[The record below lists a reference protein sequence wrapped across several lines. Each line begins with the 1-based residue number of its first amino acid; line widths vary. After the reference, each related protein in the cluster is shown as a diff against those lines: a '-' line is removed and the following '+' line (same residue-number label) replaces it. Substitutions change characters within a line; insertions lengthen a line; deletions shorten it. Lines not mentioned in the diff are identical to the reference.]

1 MDTLTSLA
9 LEAMPNFVIVD
20 ARGIITYMN
29 TTYLE
34 MLGLTRDQV
43 IGHSAE
49 EVIPGTRLLTILQ
62 TGVSEIGVT
71 MTFFHQKE
79 QREVHVMCN
88 RRVIRDAS
96 GKIIGAL
103 GVTTANT
110 DEELESVRRQLGK
123 LRRENE
129 LIKEKM
135 QALLHQN
142 QQADPLSGIIGNTPQ
157 MLKVKNTIKAYAAFD
172 IPILITGETG
182 VGKELFASAVQEM
195 SLRKGK
201 PFVKINCAS
210 IPKELMES
218 ELFGYEEGAF
228 TGALKKG
235 KMGKFE
241 LADTGTLL
249 LDEIGEMPLPLQA
262 KLLRV
267 LQNYEIERVGGLS
280 SKKVDVRLICSTNRD
295 LEQMVQEGT
304 FRQDLYYRINTVELH
319 IPPLRER
326 LGDLYELCAFLINKI
341 NRRLRLETSGISD
354 AVYALFC
361 EYSWPGNIRELEHVL
376 ERLAV
381 LHPNSEI
388 SSESCDFL
396 RERIAASRQPVPE
409 NIRQHTPS
417 SVSKELSSYAD
428 PAPVHLQTG
437 FPSVRE
443 LKEKQREDDQAL
455 ILNALRQAGGNK
467 AKAARLL
474 GIDRSLLYYR
484 MKKLGIE

>member
-1 MDTLTSLA
+1 MDTLTALA
-9 LEAMPNFVIVD
+9 LEALPNFVIVD
-20 ARGIITYMN
+20 SRGIITYMN
-29 TTYLE
+29 TSYLE
-34 MLGLTRDQV
+34 MLGMTRDQV

-49 EVIPGTRLLTILQ
+49 EIIPGTRLLTILR
-62 TGVSEIGVT
+62 TGKSEIGDT
-71 MTFFHQKE
+71 MSFFHQKE
-79 QREVHVMCN
+79 QKTIHVMCN
-88 RRVIRDAS
+88 RRVIRDRS
-96 GKIIGAL
+96 GNIIGAI

-110 DEELESVRRQLGK
+110 DEEMEEMQRQLGN
-123 LRRENE
+123 LQRENE
-129 LIKEKM
+129 LIKERM
-135 QALLHQN
+135 NALLSQGRKT
-142 QQADPLSGIIGNTPQ
+142 DPLSNIIGNTPQ
-157 MLKVKNTIKAYAAFD
+157 MLKVKNTIRSYAAFD

-182 VGKELFASAVQEM
+182 VGKELFANAIQEM

-228 TGALKKG
+228 TGAMKKG
-235 KMGKFE
+235 KVGKFE

-280 SKKVDVRLICSTNRD
+280 SKKVDVRLICSTNRN
-295 LEQMVQEGT
+295 LEQMAREGS

-326 LGDLYELCAFLINKI
+326 LGDLYELCAFLVGKINKTFH
-341 NRRLRLETSGISD
+341 LETAGISD
-354 AVYALFC
+354 SVYSLFC
-361 EYSWPGNIRELEHVL
+361 EYRWPGNVRELEHVL

-396 RERIAASRQPVPE
+396 RERIASSRRSAPAAPPAPE
-409 NIRQHTPS
+409 DSRSIATPRSSKIPAAGAPS
-417 SVSKELSSYAD
+417 SLLS
-428 PAPVHLQTG
+428 VQ
-437 FPSVRE
+437 E
-443 LKEKQREDDQAL
+443 LKEKQQQDDRVLILQAL
-455 ILNALRQAGGNK
+455 SQTGGNK

>member
-1 MDTLTSLA
+1 MDTLTALA
-9 LEAMPNFVIVD
+9 LEALPNFVIVD
-20 ARGIITYMN
+20 NRGIITYMN
-29 TTYLE
+29 TSYLE
-34 MLGLTRDQV
+34 MLGMTRDQV

-49 EVIPGTRLLTILQ
+49 EIIPGTRLLTILR
-62 TGVSEIGVT
+62 TGKSEIGDT
-71 MTFFHQKE
+71 MSFFHQKE
-79 QREVHVMCN
+79 QKTIHVMCN
-88 RRVIRDAS
+88 RRVIRDRA
-96 GKIIGAL
+96 GNIIGAI

-110 DEELESVRRQLGK
+110 DEEMEEMHRQLGN
-123 LRRENE
+123 LQRENE
-129 LIKEKM
+129 LIKERM
-135 QALLHQN
+135 NALLSQGRKT
-142 QQADPLSGIIGNTPQ
+142 DPLSNIIGNTPQ
-157 MLKVKNTIKAYAAFD
+157 MLKVKNTIRSYAAFD

-182 VGKELFASAVQEM
+182 VGKELFANAIQEM

-228 TGALKKG
+228 TGAMKKG
-235 KMGKFE
+235 KVGKFE

-280 SKKVDVRLICSTNRD
+280 SKKVDVRLICSTNRN
-295 LEQMVQEGT
+295 LEQMAREGS

-326 LGDLYELCAFLINKI
+326 LGDLYELCAFLIGKI
-341 NRRLRLETSGISD
+341 NKTFHLETAGISD
-354 AVYALFC
+354 PVYSLFC
-361 EYSWPGNIRELEHVL
+361 EYRWPGNVRELEHVL

-396 RERIAASRQPVPE
+396 RERIAAARQAVPSEAGPVSEKPE
-409 NIRQHTPS
+409 ITRTYRSSEISAAGAPS
-417 SVSKELSSYAD
+417 SLLSVQA
-428 PAPVHLQTG
+428 
-437 FPSVRE
+437 
-443 LKEKQREDDQAL
+443 LKEKQQQDDRVLILQAL
-455 ILNALRQAGGNK
+455 IQTGGNK

>member
-9 LEAMPNFVIVD
+9 MEALPNFVIVD
-20 ARGIITYMN
+20 NNGIITYMN
-29 TTYLE
+29 TSYLE
-34 MLGLTRDQV
+34 MLGMTRDQV

-49 EVIPGTRLLTILQ
+49 EIIPGTRLLTILR
-62 TGVSEIGVT
+62 TGKSEIGDT

-79 QREVHVMCN
+79 QKTIHVMCN
-88 RRVIRDAS
+88 RRVIRDQA
-96 GKIIGAL
+96 GNIIGAI

-110 DEELESVRRQLGK
+110 DEEMEEMQRQLGN
-123 LRRENE
+123 LRRENK

-135 QALLHQN
+135 HALLSQGRN
-142 QQADPLSGIIGNTPQ
+142 ADPLSGIIGNTPQ
-157 MLKVKNTIKAYAAFD
+157 MLKVKNTIRSYAAFD

-182 VGKELFASAVQEM
+182 VGKELFANAVQEM

-235 KMGKFE
+235 KVGKFE

-249 LDEIGEMPLPLQA
+249 LDEIGEMPIPLQA

-280 SKKVDVRLICSTNRD
+280 SKKVDVRLICSTNRN
-295 LEQMVQEGT
+295 LEQMAREGS
-304 FRQDLYYRINTVELH
+304 FRMDLYYRINTVELH

-326 LGDLYELCAFLINKI
+326 LGDLYELCAFLIGKI
-341 NRRLRLETSGISD
+341 NKSFHLETAGISD
-354 AVYALFC
+354 PVYSLFC
-361 EYSWPGNIRELEHVL
+361 DYRWPGNVRELEHVL

-396 RERIAASRQPVPE
+396 RERIAKDRRSLQASAPVQNQPETPAKTRSSE
-409 NIRQHTPS
+409 IPAAGAPS
-417 SVSKELSSYAD
+417 SLLSVQA
-428 PAPVHLQTG
+428 
-437 FPSVRE
+437 
-443 LKEKQREDDQAL
+443 LKEKQQQDDRVL
-455 ILNALRQAGGNK
+455 ILEALSQTGGNK

>member
-1 MDTLTSLA
+1 MDTLTALA
-9 LEAMPNFVIVD
+9 LEALPNFVIVD
-20 ARGIITYMN
+20 SRGIITYMN
-29 TTYLE
+29 TSYLE
-34 MLGLTRDQV
+34 MLGMTRDQV

-49 EVIPGTRLLTILQ
+49 EIIPGTRLLTILR
-62 TGVSEIGVT
+62 TGKSEIGDT
-71 MTFFHQKE
+71 MSFFHQKE
-79 QREVHVMCN
+79 QKTIHVMCN
-88 RRVIRDAS
+88 RRVIRDRS
-96 GKIIGAL
+96 GNIIGAI

-110 DEELESVRRQLGK
+110 DEEMEEMQRQLGN
-123 LRRENE
+123 LQRENE
-129 LIKEKM
+129 LIKERM
-135 QALLHQN
+135 NALLSQGRKT
-142 QQADPLSGIIGNTPQ
+142 DPLSNIIGNTPQ
-157 MLKVKNTIKAYAAFD
+157 MLKVKNTIRSYAAFD

-182 VGKELFASAVQEM
+182 VGKELFANAIQEM

-228 TGALKKG
+228 TGAMKKG
-235 KMGKFE
+235 KVGKFE

-280 SKKVDVRLICSTNRD
+280 SKKVDVRLICSTNRN
-295 LEQMVQEGT
+295 LEQMAREGS

-326 LGDLYELCAFLINKI
+326 LGDLYELCAFLVGKINKTFH
-341 NRRLRLETSGISD
+341 LETAGISD
-354 AVYALFC
+354 SVYSLFC
-361 EYSWPGNIRELEHVL
+361 EYRWPGNVRELEHVL

-396 RERIAASRQPVPE
+396 RERIATARRSAPAAAPAPDDSRSIAPPRSSE
-409 NIRQHTPS
+409 IPAAGAPS
-417 SVSKELSSYAD
+417 SL
-428 PAPVHLQTG
+428 L
-437 FPSVRE
+437 SVRE
-443 LKEKQREDDQAL
+443 LKEKQQQDDRVLILQAL
-455 ILNALRQAGGNK
+455 SQTGGNK

>member
-1 MDTLTSLA
+1 MDTLTALA
-9 LEAMPNFVIVD
+9 LEALPNFVIVD
-20 ARGIITYMN
+20 NRGIITYMN
-29 TTYLE
+29 TSYLE
-34 MLGLTRDQV
+34 MLGMTRDQV

-49 EVIPGTRLLTILQ
+49 EIIPGTRLLTILR
-62 TGVSEIGVT
+62 TGKSEIGDT
-71 MTFFHQKE
+71 MSFFHQKE
-79 QREVHVMCN
+79 QKTIHVMCN
-88 RRVIRDAS
+88 RRVIRDRS
-96 GKIIGAL
+96 GNIIGAI

-110 DEELESVRRQLGK
+110 DEEMEEMQRQLGN
-123 LRRENE
+123 LQRENE
-129 LIKEKM
+129 LIKERM
-135 QALLHQN
+135 NALLSQGRKT
-142 QQADPLSGIIGNTPQ
+142 DPLSNIIGNTPQ
-157 MLKVKNTIKAYAAFD
+157 MLKIKNTIRSYAAFD

-182 VGKELFASAVQEM
+182 VGKELFANAIQEM

-228 TGALKKG
+228 TGAMKKG
-235 KMGKFE
+235 KVGKFE

-280 SKKVDVRLICSTNRD
+280 SKKVDVRLICSTNRN
-295 LEQMVQEGT
+295 LEQMAREGS

-326 LGDLYELCAFLINKI
+326 LGDLYELCAFLVGKINKTFH
-341 NRRLRLETSGISD
+341 LETAGISD
-354 AVYALFC
+354 PVYSLFC
-361 EYSWPGNIRELEHVL
+361 EYRWPGNVRELEHVL

-396 RERIAASRQPVPE
+396 RERIASSRRSAPAAAPAPE
-409 NIRQHTPS
+409 DSRAITKPRSSDIPAAGAPS
-417 SVSKELSSYAD
+417 SLLS
-428 PAPVHLQTG
+428 VQ
-437 FPSVRE
+437 E
-443 LKEKQREDDQAL
+443 LKEKQQQDDRVLILQAL
-455 ILNALRQAGGNK
+455 SQTGGNK